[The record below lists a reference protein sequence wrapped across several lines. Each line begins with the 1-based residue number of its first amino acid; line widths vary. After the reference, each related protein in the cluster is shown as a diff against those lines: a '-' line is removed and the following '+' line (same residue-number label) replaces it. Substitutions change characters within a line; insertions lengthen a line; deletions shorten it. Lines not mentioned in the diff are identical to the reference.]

1 MHPFFSEMQALERE
15 SANLM
20 HKATRMMQSPKRREA
35 LKRQMKQFEDR
46 LAALRVVVLQKQAA
60 ESTPAIFRKS
70 YAFEM
75 FIQTLSESRRTKHAI

>member
-46 LAALRVVVLQKQAA
+46 LAALRAVVLQKQRTPVYFRRSYQYDQWI
-60 ESTPAIFRKS
+60 ESK
-70 YAFEM
+70 
-75 FIQTLSESRRTKHAI
+75 SRRSEHGIQS